1 MKIYT
6 LPVGL
11 IQTNCYLV
19 QNGQNEAALIDPGAQ
34 PDKILRYLEAQGLT
48 LKMILLTHGHFDH
61 MGGVDGILKEYDV
74 PVYIHP
80 LDEEMTKTPSQNA
93 SMEFGGNHLLHQPNL
108 RGRG

>member
-19 QNGQNEAALIDPGAQ
+19 QNGQNEAVLIDPGAQ

-61 MGGVDGILKEYDV
+61 MGGVDGILKKWDV
-74 PVYIHP
+74 PVWR
-80 LDEEMTKTPSQNA
+80 A
-93 SMEFGGNHLLHQPNL
+93 GNHLLHQPHL
-108 RGRG
+108 RGRGRSAFR